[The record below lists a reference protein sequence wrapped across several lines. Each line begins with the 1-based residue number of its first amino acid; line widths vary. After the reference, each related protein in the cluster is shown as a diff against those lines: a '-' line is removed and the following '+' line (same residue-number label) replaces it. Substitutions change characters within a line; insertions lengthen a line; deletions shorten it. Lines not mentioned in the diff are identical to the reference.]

1 MSVLWGADRIYYGM
15 ILSPQLEEL
24 ISELASILPDSSLT
38 NLHSPIRGGCTASVH
53 IALLITEL

>member
-1 MSVLWGADRIYYGM
+1 M

-38 NLHSPIRGGCTASVH
+38 NLHSPIRGGCTASVN